1 MEIIGKISKG
11 SKMDQVYISKNR
23 TGFNIG
29 NYVIIRLIEEKE
41 EVKPSEKLYFYGIKN
56 LEPIKLEMINKI
68 LRIINQSYNSCEN
81 IFITGS
87 FLDKGFQFND
97 IDIII
102 IGGNKIN
109 GELIKEN
116 VEKKTGIKVH
126 ILALNNKELT
136 ASLKVDPTWKL
147 MLNKCISKKRF
158 LVSPEKKVDY
168 KYLDAQMIKS
178 KILIENFDFLNGNE
192 KYKLIRNVVSI
203 YLFIKDKKISE
214 SNIDK
219 EIKEKLETE
228 PEELKNN
235 FLDKKILTK
244 YKNFYSK
251 LEEEIIKNAAKQEK
265 TD

>member
-1 MEIIGKISKG
+1 
-11 SKMDQVYISKNR
+11 
-23 TGFNIG
+23 
-29 NYVIIRLIEEKE
+29 
-41 EVKPSEKLYFYGIKN
+41 
-56 LEPIKLEMINKI
+56 
-68 LRIINQSYNSCEN
+68 
-81 IFITGS
+81 
-87 FLDKGFQFND
+87 
-97 IDIII
+97 
-102 IGGNKIN
+102 
-109 GELIKEN
+109 
-116 VEKKTGIKVH
+116 
-126 ILALNNKELT
+126 
-136 ASLKVDPTWKL
+136 
-147 MLNKCISKKRF
+147 
-158 LVSPEKKVDY
+158 
-168 KYLDAQMIKS
+168 MIKS